1 MKRITLAAALL
12 LTACS
17 AEAQNSAYGPPSEVQ
32 DLYEVAIAPSADR
45 IQADIQTLVDFG
57 TRHTLSETE
66 SDTRGI
72 GAARR
77 WIFEEF
83 EKISAECGGCL
94 EVIYVSDTIEGERR
108 IPEPTEVVSV
118 LAIQRGTTDPNRYV
132 MMSGDIDSRVTDPL
146 NGTYDSPGANDNA
159 SGMAGT
165 IEAARILSKRKYA
178 GSIIY
183 AGLSGEEQG
192 LFGGK
197 IVADYALAEGWEIK
211 GVLNNDM
218 ISNITGIDGVT
229 NNSTVRVF
237 SEGTRANETEA
248 EARSRRF
255 TGGEVDSPSRNLARY
270 VKAQG
275 DQYLTNL
282 DIMMVYRLDRF
293 GRGGHHRPFNVVGI
307 PGIRIMETHEHYD
320 RQHQDLRIEGA
331 MILSLKDKDQIS
343 PIYDADYLFNDT
355 ANTVRLA
362 VDQIYAGLQSSH
374 YSVTVISDT
383 ALEIR
388 TTSETS
394 VKELRLNN
402 ILFDFGHRK
411 IDLNKLFN
419 IRDAR
424 RFYGDT
430 MDGVDSVYAAK
441 LTALNAITL
450 AGMAGAP
457 PFPANVEAT
466 GAVRPS
472 AKLTWETPEN
482 ADNLAGY
489 RVHWRLTTEPE
500 WTHSRFIGKVNEWTF
515 ENLVIDNYF
524 FGVSAVAED
533 GSETPVVFPGAAGRF

>member
-1 MKRITLAAALL
+1 MKRIVLASAFM
-12 LTACS
+12 LTACT
-17 AEAQNSAYGPPSEVQ
+17 AQAQNSKYGPPSEVQ
-32 DLYEVAIAPSADR
+32 DIYSVAVEPSADR
-45 IQADIQTLVDFG
+45 IQSDIQTLVDFG

-77 WIFEEF
+77 WIFDEF
-83 EKISAECGGCL
+83 TKISEECGGCL
-94 EVIYVSDTIEGERR
+94 EVMFIGDTISGERR
-108 IPEPTEVVSV
+108 IPEPVAVVSV
-118 LAIQRGTTDPNRYV
+118 LAIQRGTLDPNRFA

-146 NGTYDSPGANDNA
+146 NGTSDSPGANDNA
-159 SGMAGT
+159 SGMAGVL
-165 IEAARILSKRKYA
+165 EAARVLSKREYA

-197 IVADYALAEGWEIK
+197 IVADYALKEGWEIK

-218 ISNITGIDGVT
+218 ISNIRGVDGVT

-237 SEGTRANETEA
+237 SEGTRANETPA
-248 EARSRRF
+248 EARDRRF

-270 VKAQG
+270 VKSQG

-320 RQHQDLRIEGA
+320 RQHQDLRVEDGIE
-331 MILSLKDKDQIS
+331 
-343 PIYDADYLFNDT
+343 
-355 ANTVRLA
+355 
-362 VDQIYAGLQSSH
+362 
-374 YSVTVISDT
+374 
-383 ALEIR
+383 
-388 TTSETS
+388 
-394 VKELRLNN
+394 
-402 ILFDFGHRK
+402 
-411 IDLNKLFN
+411 
-419 IRDAR
+419 
-424 RFYGDT
+424 YGDT

-466 GAVRPS
+466 GAVQPS

-489 RVHWRLTTEPE
+489 RVHWRLTTAPE
-500 WTHSRFIGKVNEWTF
+500 WTHSRFIGKVDEWTF

-524 FGVSAVAED
+524 FGVSAVAKD